1 MFFRKLENMGN
12 ILTFCC
18 YFFAGTLPKGPGP
31 FQIIVKNRTPQVRR
45 VLDPSKH
52 NFYNLVPSKLGAYMS
67 GFYKYN
73 LDEMIAINIRPLLK
87 GPTSQFSQAA
97 ALYCCGSGN
106 CPICWSLHVQI
117 SEKS

>member
-1 MFFRKLENMGN
+1 MGN

-106 CPICWSLHVQI
+106 CPIWTWSLLELLVAAKKW
-117 SEKS
+117 SW